1 MYMPLFVAHLLS
13 FVILSP
19 LLEILIVYNIIVHLL
34 LDCQSEVN
42 RVIIIT
48 INKILLN

>member
-19 LLEILIVYNIIVHLL
+19 LLEILIVYTVHVLS
-34 LDCQSEVN
+34 DCQSEVN
-42 RVIIIT
+42 RVIMIT
-48 INKILLN
+48 INKILLS